1 MAKLISVKV
10 KRDAPG
16 QNIELNKALKT
27 FKKRVMDSGHI
38 QETRER
44 GEFIKP
50 SVKKRKQK
58 QQAVRIQYL
67 RDLEEKQ
74 RNSN

>member
-1 MAKLISVKV
+1 MKLITVKV
-10 KRDAPG
+10 KRDEPG
-16 QNIELNKALKT
+16 KNIELNKALKK
-27 FKKRVMDSGHI
+27 FKNRVMDSGHI

-44 GEFIKP
+44 GEFTKP

-58 QQAVRIQYL
+58 QQAIRINKL